1 MNKVAFWLFDL
12 YALSLKIL
20 CLKTSPFSAVFLGD
34 SALNFFHF
42 CLWNK
47 NFLACIHFFFTQTF
61 FVVSRVDFSC
71 SRARS
76 SEVGYVR
83 LGNNS

>member
-34 SALNFFHF
+34 F
-42 CLWNK
+42 CPKLFS
-47 NFLACIHFFFTQTF
+47 FLP
-61 FVVSRVDFSC
+61 V
-71 SRARS
+71 
-76 SEVGYVR
+76 E
-83 LGNNS
+83 